1 MSGDWYNNANQQPY
15 SQPFYPHQQPHGHY
29 PQPQPQPQPQQVIY
43 HRQPQP
49 GQPIDH
55 QYIPYPQDPQD
66 FHFPQQPQVQ
76 PQPMPTRAST
86 RNVTLDPAYQHPQDV
101 YSHPSSDVAGR
112 LRTRSAVNY
121 AGQPVPNNAPGQAN
135 DQRLRSRS
143 SRVNYKDE
151 DEDFMPDDG
160 SASYG
165 IAAGRP
171 RRGHHQPQQSYESY
185 GVPGGGGDDV
195 YQPDQLS
202 GIQPQQTTTSYR
214 ATASVNNGTIDPAVI
229 TTKEEPAEVSVT
241 QRGRVVRK
249 KNLIESSDDEDD
261 ANART
266 SRRVSRRGNEDF
278 IAPENDEDEE
288 VDLGDD
294 SFGQPRLGRLTRA
307 KATQLTNQR
316 APDTKSRSRK
326 EGRSHKRSSRKR
338 AKEGSEDDYVDE
350 DDDDESLLDEDD
362 LHQTSPS
369 LPPTDDEQDEGDAG
383 GPKTYG
389 FRSRHGQPTNYNEIA
404 AFEKMEQNGA
414 ATRKKSKPKK
424 AKMNWT
430 GKDYETAW
438 GPLPGQSDS
447 DSDRGQTP
455 RKPGMGMPGTPGD
468 GGMLAGGAGLPLDVA
483 GTPSNLGRIGQDGSL
498 HGSVHGSPELTRLDR
513 SCRC

>member
-1 MSGDWYNNANQQPY
+1 
-15 SQPFYPHQQPHGHY
+15 
-29 PQPQPQPQPQQVIY
+29 
-43 HRQPQP
+43 
-49 GQPIDH
+49 
-55 QYIPYPQDPQD
+55 
-66 FHFPQQPQVQ
+66 
-76 PQPMPTRAST
+76 
-86 RNVTLDPAYQHPQDV
+86 
-101 YSHPSSDVAGR
+101 
-112 LRTRSAVNY
+112 
-121 AGQPVPNNAPGQAN
+121 
-135 DQRLRSRS
+135 
-143 SRVNYKDE
+143 
-151 DEDFMPDDG
+151 MPDDG